1 MEVLVKT
8 LSVSKKVSKYS
19 EVLRLM
25 KTAFPSNEQMPIW
38 LLKLLAWQRG
48 VNFNAYYEECCLC
61 GISYTVEN
69 KTMVFVFYLAV
80 NDSIRSKGYGSRI
93 LQYVK
98 EHTEGKNIVLNVEA
112 IKPNVPNIEQRKNR
126 IRFYQKNGIEDTGYT
141 FADGGEVYSVLSS
154 DPAHFQPKE
163 YERLLKKFSLG
174 LYRKK
179 ISAQ

>member
-1 MEVLVKT
+1 
-8 LSVSKKVSKYS
+8 
-19 EVLRLM
+19 
-25 KTAFPSNEQMPIW
+25 MPIW

>member
-1 MEVLVKT
+1 MKT
-8 LSVSKKVSKYS
+8 LSISKKVSKYS
-19 EVLRLM
+19 EVLRFM

-48 VNFNAYYEECCLC
+48 VNFNAYYDESSLC

-69 KTMVFVFYLAV
+69 KTMVFGFNLV
-80 NDSIRSKGYGSRI
+80 
-93 LQYVK
+93 
-98 EHTEGKNIVLNVEA
+98 
-112 IKPNVPNIEQRKNR
+112 EQRKNR

>member
-1 MEVLVKT
+1 MKT
-8 LSVSKKVSKYS
+8 LLVSKKIPQYN

-25 KTAFPSNEQMPIW
+25 KTAFPANEQMPIW
-38 LLKLLAWQRG
+38 LLKLLAFQKG
-48 VNFNAYYEECCLC
+48 VEFDAFYDENSLC
-61 GISYTVEN
+61 GISYTVED
-69 KTMVFVFYLAV
+69 KTMVFVLYLAV

-98 EHTEGKNIVLNVEA
+98 EHTGEKNIVLNVEA
-112 IKPNVPNIEQRKNR
+112 IIPDVPNIEQRKNR

-154 DPAHFQPKE
+154 DPTHFQSQE

-174 LYRKK
+174 LYQKK
-179 ISAQ
+179 IAVQ